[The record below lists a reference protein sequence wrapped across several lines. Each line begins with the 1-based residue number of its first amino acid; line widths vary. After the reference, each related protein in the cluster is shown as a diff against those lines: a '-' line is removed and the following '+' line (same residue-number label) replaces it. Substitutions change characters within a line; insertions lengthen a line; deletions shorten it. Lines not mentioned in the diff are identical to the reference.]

1 MNMRISIANIFTHLF
16 LLLALLA
23 TASCSDWTDQKTVD
37 IDPQHAKEQNPELW
51 ARYMETLRTY
61 RQSKHFVTYGSFDNS
76 AEKSKNEGDYLRS
89 LPDSLDIVTPTHPE
103 SLTSYDCEDILLLQE
118 KSIKVLYLVD
128 YTAQMP
134 ALTDAAK
141 LGAWLDKAVAAA
153 SQLGM
158 NGFPIK
164 GTPLYGGTE
173 AEQAARREAAKL
185 IVSKLST
192 AVGDGKLLVFEG
204 DPAFM
209 DAADLNKLDYVVLN
223 TATITSAVDL
233 KLYVAGVIENF
244 SIPKEKLLLSAKIN
258 EKLVDEEGEKLD
270 AVTEMTNRVVSLGPV
285 GGLAI
290 YALGDDYYHTKM
302 NYETSRLAIQIM
314 NPSK

>member
-1 MNMRISIANIFTHLF
+1 MNMKISIPNIFTYLF
-16 LLLALLA
+16 LLLALFA

-37 IDPQHAKEQNPELW
+37 IDPQYAKEQNPELW
-51 ARYMETLRTY
+51 ARYMEALRIY
-61 RQSKHFVTYGSFDNS
+61 RQSKHFITYGSFNNGT
-76 AEKSKNEGDYLRS
+76 EKPKNEGAYLRS
-89 LPDSLDIVTPTHPE
+89 LPDSLDIVIPTHPE

-128 YTAQMP
+128 YTAQMSIL
-134 ALTDAAK
+134 ADAAK
-141 LGAWLDKAVAAA
+141 LGAWLDKSIATA

-158 NGFPIK
+158 NGFAIK

-173 AEQAARREAAKL
+173 AEQAARREAAKS
-185 IVSKLST
+185 IVSKLSA
-192 AVGDGKLLVFEG
+192 AVGDGDLLVFEG
-204 DPAFM
+204 DPAFI

-223 TATITSAVDL
+223 TTTITSAVDL

-258 EKLVDEEGEKLD
+258 EKLVNEDGEKLD
-270 AVTEMTNRVVSLGPV
+270 AITEMTNRVVSLGPV

-302 NYETSRLAIQIM
+302 NYEISRLAIQIM

>member
-1 MNMRISIANIFTHLF
+1 MNMKISIPNIFTHLF
-16 LLLALLA
+16 LLLTLFA

-37 IDPQHAKEQNPELW
+37 IDPQNAKEQNPELW
-51 ARYMETLRTY
+51 ARYMEALRTY
-61 RQSKHFVTYGSFDNS
+61 RLSKHFVTYGSFDNG
-76 AEKSKNEGDYLRS
+76 AEKSKNEGAYLRS

-128 YTAQMP
+128 YTAQMSS
-134 ALTDAAK
+134 LTDASK
-141 LGAWLDKAVAAA
+141 LSAWLDKAITAA

-158 NGFPIK
+158 NGFAIK
-164 GTPLYGGTE
+164 GAPLYGGTE
-173 AEQAARREAAKL
+173 AELAARREAAKL
-185 IVSKLST
+185 IVSKLSA
-192 AVGDGKLLVFEG
+192 AVGDGKLLIFEG
-204 DPAFM
+204 DPTFI
-209 DAADLNKLDYVVLN
+209 DTADLTKLDYVVLN
-223 TATITSAVDL
+223 TATIASAVDL

-244 SIPKEKLLLSAKIN
+244 PLPKEKLLLAAKIN

-270 AVTEMTNRVVSLGPV
+270 AVTEMTNRVISLGPV

-290 YALGDDYYHTKM
+290 HALGDDYYHTKM